1 MTQTTTL
8 PDLLDRLAELARS
21 DRRQLVALVGPPG
34 AGKSH
39 VSDALAAGLAER
51 VPGRAAILTMDGY
64 HLDDGLLAARGD
76 LARKGAPHTFDLDGF
91 AVMLDRLAA
100 DDGRPVLVPV
110 FDRALEISRAG
121 ARQIDAAARLIV
133 VEGNYLLLDRPGWRD
148 LSRNFRADGLSAG
161 PPSHPARPPAGPL
174 EGPAARGGADQGR
187 GERPA
192 EHAACLRR
200 KPSGRSAP
208 GERLKA
214 GHRQRAAPAGDGP
227 SPRVSAISARFRA

>member
-64 HLDDGLLAARGD
+64 HLDDGLLTARGD

-91 AVMLDRLAA
+91 SVMLDRLAA

-148 LSRNFRADGLSAG
+148 LSRHFVLTVFLQVPHQILRDRLLARWKDL
-161 PPSHPARPPAGPL
+161 PPEVALTKVEANDLPNMRLVCAES
-174 EGPAARGGADQGR
+174 
-187 GERPA
+187 RPA
-192 EHAACLRR
+192 DLV
-200 KPSGRSAP
+200 
-208 GERLKA
+208 L
-214 GHRQRAAPAGDGP
+214 DN
-227 SPRVSAISARFRA
+227 V